1 MVAMLR
7 SLLGILRKK
16 QLEPIPVYRDN
27 DQLLKSKIAL
37 IVGGG
42 SGIGYSIAEAF
53 VNSGA
58 KVVLAGRNE
67 EKLKKACL
75 KLGQEESKYCVWDIT
90 AVNEVEKKIDKVCG
104 LFPENKIDILVN
116 SVGVHCDSSFE
127 TITEEEFDSVIK
139 TNLKGVFFLDR
150 AIGIYMRK
158 NHIKG
163 HILNISSSSALRPA
177 WGPYQMSK
185 WALNGYTQ
193 GLAKK
198 FQEYGIVVNAIAPGQ
213 TATPMLNK
221 DGHDIAAD
229 FAQMGRYIMPVE
241 IANLA
246 VILCS
251 DIGNIVIG
259 DTLYA
264 TGGSGLLTMEK

>member
-1 MVAMLR
+1 MISKIK
-7 SLLGILRKK
+7 SLLNFLRKK
-16 QLEPIPVYRDN
+16 QLEPIPVLRDSN
-27 DQLLKSKIAL
+27 ALLKSKVAL
-37 IVGGG
+37 VIGGG

-53 VNSGA
+53 IKSGA
-58 KVVLAGRNE
+58 KVILAGRNE
-67 EKLKKACL
+67 IKLKKACA
-75 KLGQEESKYCVWDIT
+75 KLSQESSNYCVWDIT
-90 AVNEVEKKIDKVCG
+90 AVNEVEKNIAKAIC
-104 LFPENKIDILVN
+104 LFPEKRIDILVC
-116 SVGVHCDSSFE
+116 SAGTHHASSFE
-127 TITEEEFDSVIK
+127 NITEDEFDSIIN

-150 AIGIYMRK
+150 AIGLYMKK
-158 NHIKG
+158 NNIRG

-185 WALNGYTQ
+185 WALNGFTL

-198 FQEYGIVVNAIAPGQ
+198 LQEHGIVVNAIAPGQ
-213 TATPMLNK
+213 TVTPMLNK
-221 DGHDIAAD
+221 DEHDISID

-251 DIGNIVIG
+251 DIGNVIVG

-264 TGGSGLLTMEK
+264 TGGSGLITMEK

>member
-1 MVAMLR
+1 MFGKIK
-7 SLLGILRKK
+7 SLIRQFRKT
-16 QLEPIPVYRDN
+16 QIEPIPVYRDSN
-27 DQLLKSKIAL
+27 QLLKMKIAL

-58 KVVLAGRNE
+58 KVILAGRNE
-67 EKLKKACL
+67 DKLKSACR
-75 KLGQEESKYCVWDIT
+75 KLGKELSKYYVWDIT
-90 AVNEVEKKIDKVCG
+90 AVNEVDANIIKASS
-104 LFPENKIDILVN
+104 LFPENRIDILVN
-116 SVGVHCDSSFE
+116 SAGVHHVSSFE
-127 TITEEEFDSVIK
+127 NITEDEFDSIIN
-139 TNLKGVFFLDR
+139 TNLKGVFFLNR
-150 AIGIYMRK
+150 AIGLYMKK
-158 NHIKG
+158 NNIKG

-177 WGPYQMSK
+177 WGPYQMTK
-185 WALNGYTQ
+185 WALNGFTL

-221 DGHDIAAD
+221 DEHDISAD
-229 FAQMGRYIMPVE
+229 FAQLGRYIMPIE

-246 VILCS
+246 VIMCS
-251 DIGNIVIG
+251 DIGNIVVG

>member
-1 MVAMLR
+1 MIAKIR
-7 SLLGILRKK
+7 SLLNILRKK

-27 DQLLKSKIAL
+27 NQLLKSKVAL

-42 SGIGYSIAEAF
+42 SGIGFSIAEAF

-67 EKLKKACL
+67 KKLQRACS
-75 KLGQEESKYCVWDIT
+75 KLGQEVSKYCVWDIT
-90 AVNEVEKKIDKVCG
+90 AVNEVENNIDKVCS
-104 LFPENKIDILVN
+104 LFPEDRIDILVN
-116 SVGVHCDSSFE
+116 SAGTHHVSSFE
-127 TITEEEFDSVIK
+127 AITEEEFDSVMQ

-150 AIGIYMRK
+150 AIGLYMK
-158 NHIKG
+158 NNHIKG

-185 WALNGYTQ
+185 WALNGFTL

-198 FQEYGIVVNAIAPGQ
+198 LQEYGIVVNAIAPGQ

-221 DGHDIAAD
+221 DEHDISTD

-251 DIGNIVIG
+251 DIGNIVVG
-259 DTLYA
+259 ETLYA
-264 TGGSGLLTMEK
+264 TGGSGLLSLEK